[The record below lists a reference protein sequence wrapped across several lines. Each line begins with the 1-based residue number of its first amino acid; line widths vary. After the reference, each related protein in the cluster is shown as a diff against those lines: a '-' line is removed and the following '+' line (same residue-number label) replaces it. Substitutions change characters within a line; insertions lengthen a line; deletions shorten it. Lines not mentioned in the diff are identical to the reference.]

1 MSKRELSIGELA
13 VQTGCKV
20 QTIRYYEQIGLMPEP
35 LRTEGNQRR
44 YGAQHLARLAF
55 VRHSRE
61 LGFPLDAIRE
71 LLSLSDTPDQSCT
84 AADEIARR
92 QLKAVEGRMK
102 RLRALQAELKRMITE
117 CSGGRICE
125 CRVIEVLADSSHSHC
140 LSDHHPADERRDG
153 LPPLA
158 GSSESR
164 RHSVDAPRRGHS
176 LA

>member
-44 YGAQHLARLAF
+44 YGPQHLSRLAF

-61 LGFPLDAIRE
+61 LGFPLEAIRE
-71 LLSLSDTPDQSCT
+71 LLSLADTPDQSCA

-102 RLRALQAELKRMITE
+102 RLKALQTELKRMVAQ
-117 CSGGRICE
+117 CSGGKISS
-125 CRVIEVLADSSHSHC
+125 CRVIEVLADSSHAHC
-140 LSDHHPADERRDG
+140 LTD
-153 LPPLA
+153 
-158 GSSESR
+158 
-164 RHSVDAPRRGHS
+164 RHSSAERGVA
-176 LA
+176 LD